1 MCDMKLR
8 FVPNVPNILT
18 LIRLLAIPV
27 LAYLIKAGDAYNL
40 VAFIV
45 FLAIWLTD
53 MLDGYVARRFNQ
65 MTEFGKLFDPL
76 VDKLYQ
82 VTTALMMYLVG
93 KLPLWVLLFVF
104 VRELLMIIGSFIL
117 FKKTDFV
124 VFSKWYGKVATLL
137 FVAAFA
143 ALFFLNRSQAWLS
156 GYIFILPIAW
166 SFYAYLRYGL
176 QYVAI
181 TREKKR
187 QTSPKG

>member
-93 KLPLWVLLFVF
+93 KLQLW
-104 VRELLMIIGSFIL
+104 
-117 FKKTDFV
+117 
-124 VFSKWYGKVATLL
+124 
-137 FVAAFA
+137 
-143 ALFFLNRSQAWLS
+143 
-156 GYIFILPIAW
+156 
-166 SFYAYLRYGL
+166 
-176 QYVAI
+176 
-181 TREKKR
+181 
-187 QTSPKG
+187 